1 MEENIQI
8 TEGQKSIDF
17 KEIFFKLL
25 RYWYAFALFLFGALL
40 IAYFFNKY
48 SPKKYEVTTT
58 VLIKDQSEKSIDPQD
73 LLGFGLGLR
82 NQNVQNE
89 IGILA
94 SHSMVYST
102 ITKIGFEVSYSSEGK
117 FINKDL
123 YTKSPFIVELD
134 KAYPQPLNLRFNL
147 TILSKDQYRLDVK
160 EENVFFYDY
169 SQAKVLDRDPVTINY
184 SQVQTFGKMVV
195 TPWFKFRVLLNY
207 TFDPNQD
214 INRKLHFQMHDYEGL
229 VNEFKGYSID
239 RINKESTILEIK
251 ITGENVDKIA
261 DFLNALTREYI
272 DKGLEKKNMVSLRT
286 VAFIDNELKGIS
298 DSLNIS
304 EKALQEFK
312 TKNGMLS
319 LDEESKQIFQD
330 MSDLQGK
337 KAELMVQSKYLA
349 NLKEYVEKNKQL
361 DQLIIPSAMGVEDDL
376 LNQLTLDLTKLYT
389 AKKETNQFSMEKNP
403 SMKSLDIEINSTK
416 VAIFETIKNAI
427 KTNNIALKDLDGRI
441 DVILSKVSQLPEAQR
456 VLFGIERKFKLTDD
470 IYTYL
475 LQKRSEAQITEASN
489 LPDNEVLDSA
499 NPEESKMISPKI
511 SMNYMIAILLGLII
525 PVIFILG
532 KDYLNDKIMERE
544 DVERI
549 TKIPILGQII
559 HYNKDSKVVVV
570 DFPKSSIAE
579 SFRSLRTNL
588 QYFLQGKEK
597 QTILVTSDMVRTG
610 KTFCSI
616 NLASIFAK
624 YGKKT
629 LLMGFDLRKPRI
641 YQELGLS
648 NEEGITSFLI
658 NKSSIEAIIKN
669 SGIEN
674 LDIIMSG
681 PIPPNPSELIS
692 SEKTLAMFALLKEM
706 YDFII
711 IDTPPIG
718 LVTDAFLLMK
728 YADANMII
736 VRQNFT
742 YKKVFTSIIRDMEQR
757 KLPNLAI
764 LVNDIKLA
772 RNSYG
777 YGYGYGYEYGY
788 GYGYGQGYG
797 FGYYSDDRKAEK
809 KSILK
814 RIFGRT

>member
-1 MEENIQI
+1 MEENMQMI
-8 TEGQKSIDF
+8 EDQKSIDY
-17 KEIFFKLL
+17 KEIFFKLF
-25 RYWYAFALFLFGALL
+25 RYWYVFLLFLFGALL

-58 VLIKDQSEKSIDPQD
+58 VLIKDQTEKSIDPQD

-102 ITKIGFEVSYSSEGK
+102 VSKIGFEVSYSSEGK
-117 FINKDL
+117 FINIDL
-123 YTKSPFIVELD
+123 YTKSPFIVEFD
-134 KAYPQPLNLRFNL
+134 KSYAQPLDLRFNL

-160 EENVFFYDY
+160 EENVSFYDY
-169 SQAKVLDRDPVTINY
+169 SQAKVLDREPMTINY
-184 SQVQTFGKMVV
+184 NQVLTFGKEVT
-195 TPWFKFRVLLNY
+195 TPWFKFRILLNY
-207 TFDPNQD
+207 TFDPKKD
-214 INRKLHFQMHDYEGL
+214 INREFHFQLHDYEDL
-229 VNEFKGYSID
+229 VNEYKGYSIE

-251 ITGENVDKIA
+251 MTGGNVDKIA
-261 DFLNALTREYI
+261 DFLNALTKEYI
-272 DKGLEKKNMVSLRT
+272 DKGLEKKNMVSIRT

-298 DSLNIS
+298 DSLNVS
-304 EKALQEFK
+304 EKALKEFK

-319 LDEESKQIFQD
+319 LDEESKQIFED
-330 MSDLQGK
+330 MSGLQEK
-337 KAELMVQSKYLA
+337 KAELIVQSKYLT
-349 NLKEYVEKNKQL
+349 NLKEYVDKNKQL
-361 DQLIIPSAMGVEDDL
+361 DELIIPSAMGVDDDL

-389 AKKETNQFSMEKNP
+389 AKKETNQYSKEKNP
-403 SMKSLDIEINSTK
+403 SMKSIDIEINTTK
-416 VAIFETIKNAI
+416 NAIFETIKNAI
-427 KTNNIALKDLDGRI
+427 KTNKTALKDLDGRI
-441 DVILSKVSQLPEAQR
+441 DSVLSRVNQLPEAQR

-489 LPDNEVLDSA
+489 LPDNEVLDKA
-499 NPEESKMISPKI
+499 NPDESKMISPKT
-511 SMNYMIAILLGLII
+511 SMNYLIALLLGLII

-532 KDYLNDKIMERE
+532 KDYLNDKIMVRE
-544 DVERI
+544 DVEKI
-549 TKIPILGQII
+549 TNIPILGHII
-559 HYNKDSKVVVV
+559 HSDKDSKVVVV

-597 QTILVTSDMVRTG
+597 QTLLITSDMVRTG

-658 NKSSIEAIIKN
+658 NKSSIEAIIKK
-669 SGIEN
+669 SGVEN

-681 PIPPNPSELIS
+681 PIPPNPSELIA
-692 SEKTLAMFALLKEM
+692 SEKTATMFALLKEM

-718 LVTDAFLLMK
+718 LVSDAFLLMK
-728 YADANMII
+728 YTDANLIL

-764 LVNDIKLA
+764 LINDVKTG
-772 RNSYG
+772 RNAYG

-788 GYGYGQGYG
+788 GYGQGYG
-797 FGYYSDDRKAEK
+797 YGYYSDDRKAEK
-809 KSILK
+809 KSIMK
-814 RIFGRT
+814 RIFGRS